1 MTREAIVR
9 EVRDGQALVCPVD
22 TSECSACE
30 ARHACMTLSGG
41 KREERSIWVANEVG
55 AAPGDKV
62 RLELKSAA
70 SLAIIAA
77 TFLIPVLL
85 LFAGYLL
92 MMGGPDADR
101 AAGAGGGLL
110 LGIIAAVIVNRRL
123 GASRNYNMQIVKIL
137 ERADGSTAPGGGRE
151 SHMEG

>member
-9 EVRDGQALVCPVD
+9 EVRDGQALVCPMD

-41 KREERSIWVANEVG
+41 KREERSIWVANEAG

-62 RLELKSAA
+62 RLELKAAA

-77 TFLIPVLL
+77 TFLVPVVM

-110 LGIIAAVIVNRRL
+110 LGIIAAAVINRRMSA
-123 GASRNYNMQIVKIL
+123 GRNYNMQIVKVL
-137 ERADGSTAPGGGRE
+137 ERADGSTASGGGRE